1 LAKIKAAVKKV
12 AKKSKK
18 KKVKSK
24 KLFAGGKENINQ
36 VQIPQKRIAKI
47 KVGKKFFLLS
57 RDLLILKFRVFS
69 VITFNFMLKLN

>member
-1 LAKIKAAVKKV
+1 VVKKV

-18 KKVKSK
+18 KKEKSK

-36 VQIPQKRIAKI
+36 SQIPQKRIAKI

-57 RDLLILKFRVFS
+57 RDLLILKFSFFS
-69 VITFNFMLKLN
+69 GITF